1 MLSAFQRAEAVPL
14 SPSLPFAE
22 CIRLAKQMDL
32 VRWEMQP
39 LPKYYFILLCNAS
52 TTDLAAE
59 YVVNIFSKSKMGFFI
74 SIHLI
79 KKK

>member
-1 MLSAFQRAEAVPL
+1 
-14 SPSLPFAE
+14 
-22 CIRLAKQMDL
+22 MDL

-59 YVVNIFSKSKMGFFI
+59 YLVNIFSKSKMGFFI

>member
-1 MLSAFQRAEAVPL
+1 
-14 SPSLPFAE
+14 
-22 CIRLAKQMDL
+22 MDL

-79 KKK
+79 KKKK

>member
-1 MLSAFQRAEAVPL
+1 
-14 SPSLPFAE
+14 
-22 CIRLAKQMDL
+22 MDL

-79 KKK
+79 KKKIKNF